1 MKKRVWALLM
11 TLAIAGVGS
20 WKAKSW
26 WAEAI
31 APVGDN
37 GQAGQAQRVVFEV
50 APGSSAQAIGT
61 QLQKAGLIRSTEAWQ
76 WWTRLQ
82 GWQNSQGGFQAGT
95 YDLSSQDSMEAIA
108 RKIWTGDVIRNS
120 FTIPEGWSMRQMA
133 AYFEQQGYFK
143 AEAFLAAT
151 QQVPT
156 QKYPWLPA
164 NLPHLEG
171 FLFPDTYEMLG
182 TTLTPEQA
190 ITQMLDR
197 FQQVALP
204 IYEQQQG
211 KDPLKLNLMQWVTL
225 ASIVEKEAV
234 IPAERGTIAGVFTN
248 RLKIG
253 MTLGSDPTVEYAFGI
268 QQTPENPL
276 TLAQVRTPSPYNTY
290 VTPGLPPTPIASPGK
305 ASLAATLSPETT
317 EYLYF
322 VARYDGTHVFSKT
335 LAEHET
341 AQGQIR
347 DRVDGAE
354 AEKKQKEAG
363 SAPNSQP
370 ASPSPSPQ
378 QPQSSQ
384 NQSGKQPER

>member
-1 MKKRVWALLM
+1 MKKGLWAM
-11 TLAIAGVGS
+11 LAILTIAGVGG
-20 WKAKSW
+20 WKAKTW
-26 WAEAI
+26 WAESI
-31 APVGDN
+31 APVGVSSGITANLDPSK
-37 GQAGQAQRVVFEV
+37 AQKVVFEV
-50 APGSSAQAIGT
+50 APGSNAQEIGN
-61 QLQKAGLIRSTEAWQ
+61 QLQKAGLIRSTDAWQ
-76 WWTRLQ
+76 VWTRWQSWQ
-82 GWQNSQGGFQAGT
+82 GSSGGFQAGT
-95 YDLSSQDSMEAIA
+95 YELSAQDSMETIA
-108 RKIWTGDVIRNS
+108 RKLWFGDVIRNT

-143 AEAFLAAT
+143 AEDFLQAIK
-151 QQVPT
+151 QIPT

-171 FLFPDTYEMLG
+171 FLFPDTYEMSG
-182 TTLTPEQA
+182 TTLTPDQA
-190 ITQMLDR
+190 IAQMLDR

-204 IYEQQQG
+204 LYEQQRG
-211 KDPLKLNLMQWVTL
+211 KDPLKLDLMQWVTL

-234 IPAERGTIAGVFTN
+234 VPAERGTIAGVFTN

-276 TLAQVRTPSPYNTY
+276 TLAQVATPSPYNTY
-290 VTPGLPPTPIASPGK
+290 ITPGLPPTPIASPGK
-305 ASLAATLSPETT
+305 ASLAATLSPEAT

-347 DRVDGAE
+347 DRVDAATE
-354 AEKKQKEAG
+354 VEKKNNTP
-363 SAPNSQP
+363 SSQ
-370 ASPSPSPQ
+370 SPSSQ
-378 QPQSSQ
+378 QSQ
-384 NQSGKQPER
+384 QQDKKTDG